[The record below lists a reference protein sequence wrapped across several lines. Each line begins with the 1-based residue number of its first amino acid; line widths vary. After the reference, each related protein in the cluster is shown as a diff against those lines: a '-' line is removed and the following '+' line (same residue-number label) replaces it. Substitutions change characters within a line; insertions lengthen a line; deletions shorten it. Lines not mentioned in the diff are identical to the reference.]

1 MRKLFN
7 TYLSQGNKGLI
18 KLLTIGLAFYS
29 FEIIILLS
37 LGVNYYTIISLIRF
51 ILFFIVAQ
59 FVFKYGEELLLD
71 DILKKRK
78 LTNNKINII
87 DFSITVSKNIIIL
100 YILNTFLRDIYISP
114 ISIVIIPIIL
124 YFIFYLI
131 KKLV

>member
-59 FVFKYGEELLLD
+59 FVLKYGEELLLD

-78 LTNNKINII
+78 LTNNKLNII

-100 YILNTFLRDIYISP
+100 YILNAFLRDIYISP

>member
-29 FEIIILLS
+29 FEIIIFLS
-37 LGVNYYTIISLIRF
+37 LGVNYFTNISLIRF